1 MTQED
6 KQYLDSLKDDEL
18 YYLLSLRYGITEPI
32 WEECSQKEFE
42 HSMGK
47 IGAPLSLENVSR
59 WLSFV
64 GMYKAVPCYKDF
76 QPGILWQIKNF
87 DRKPDYYKYYKQ
99 VGSKFVLMLGSEM
112 MDYLNER
119 KPAWLSKMKK

>member
-6 KQYLDSLKDDEL
+6 KQYLNSLKDDEL
-18 YYLLSLRYGITEPI
+18 YYLLSIHYGITEPI
-32 WEECSQKEFE
+32 WEECSQKEYE
-42 HSMGK
+42 RNCGC
-47 IGAPLSLENVSR
+47 INEPLSWESVKK
-59 WLSFV
+59 WLASEAN
-64 GMYKAVPCYKDF
+64 YKAEPCYKDL
-76 QPGILWQIKNF
+76 QPGILWLIENF

-112 MDYLNER
+112 LDYLNER